1 MKVLIG
7 THNPGKIQEFK
18 ALLNPYHI
26 EVLTVSDFPVQ
37 TIEVE
42 ETGCSYLENAT
53 IKARNILK
61 FTFRL
66 FPMIRDWK

>member
-18 ALLNPYHI
+18 ALNQYHI

-53 IKARNILK
+53 IKAKKYLK
-61 FTFRL
+61 FTGFRL